1 MLQYEY
7 RPGHAILVDYANLE
21 VPEDNKNLSV
31 PDPLEQ
37 QHIVQDSKSFSI
49 LENDE
54 EIENDDDKAQQVIPD
69 HIKHQGAEDTLNAN
83 QNDFEPKQEDKG
95 APQQLQGLQKDHEN

>member
-1 MLQYEY
+1 MT
-7 RPGHAILVDYANLE
+7 D
-21 VPEDNKNLSV
+21 SV
-31 PDPLEQ
+31 EQ
-37 QHIVQDSKSFSI
+37 QHIVQESKSFSI

-54 EIENDDDKAQQVIPD
+54 EIENDDDKAQEVIPD

-95 APQQLQGLQKDHEN
+95 APQQLQGLQKDHENRGAWINV